1 MLSPISFKAKYI
13 SRHQIKQRNN
23 NNSINVNMVQI
34 DPMSEKDIQS
44 IRTVNS
50 IWENGCTYA
59 DDILDD
65 LYEYVETNLPHKVF
79 FALTTQKKDFQELIP
94 EKILGLGEVLTEP
107 NSDKIKFKRLQTT
120 PKEEYQNPKRSLT
133 GIGKALLSGIK
144 TMFPVNII
152 LESDKDAKG
161 FYLKN
166 GFEFIGKKKSLSM
179 IFKH

>member
-1 MLSPISFKAKYI
+1 MLNPITFKAKYI
-13 SRHQIKQRNN
+13 SSHQIKQRDNN
-23 NNSINVNMVQI
+23 SSINVNMVQI

-50 IWENGCTYA
+50 MWKNGRTYA

-79 FALTTQKKDFQELIP
+79 LALTTQKNNFQELIP
-94 EKILGLGEVLTEP
+94 ENILGLGEVLTEP
-107 NSDKIKFKRLQTT
+107 GSDKIKIKRLQTT
-120 PKEEYQNPKRSLT
+120 PKEEYRNPKRSLS
-133 GIGKALLSGIK
+133 GIGRALLNGIK

-152 LESDKDAKG
+152 LESKKDAKG

-166 GFEFIGKKKSLSM
+166 GFEFIGEKKSLSM
-179 IFKH
+179 IFRR